1 MWRALCRIVVRVS
14 QIYAARAVILG
25 SARHKFMK
33 RAPQFYEACATLIW
47 SERPNSRK
55 RPPQFWGTAPQ
66 LSESN
71 VLTNCF
77 LWIQRIAFDCWGND
91 VTREKMIF
99 FLQDLFARQAE
110 RICRSPHNRFCQRR
124 VWRLWCFVVY
134 IFINVRALHT
144 MHMFESH
151 QSLHQEQHKSK
162 KINKLEKYA
171 RYLFWCFFF
180 QLSVMHFNYL
190 ARIIIFANYNHLFM
204 LRVKLE

>member
-25 SARHKFMK
+25 NARHKFMK
-33 RAPQFYEACATLIW
+33 RAPQFYEARATLIW

-91 VTREKMIF
+91 VTREKM
-99 FLQDLFARQAE
+99 
-110 RICRSPHNRFCQRR
+110 
-124 VWRLWCFVVY
+124 
-134 IFINVRALHT
+134 
-144 MHMFESH
+144 
-151 QSLHQEQHKSK
+151 
-162 KINKLEKYA
+162 
-171 RYLFWCFFF
+171 FFF
-180 QLSVMHFNYL
+180 CKIFLRDKQKEYVEAVIIDSVSAGLEDIDVLWYTFLLMFVLYTPCICLSRIKAYIRNSTSRRKLISWKNMHGTYFDVFFFFFSIISHAFQLLSEAHY
-190 ARIIIFANYNHLFM
+190 IC
-204 LRVKLE
+204 